1 MTLANRL
8 IEGGLN
14 VNFPLIAEKRLSQ
27 RKKLTGLLPGRLSL
41 LGNKALISCRPV
53 DISRHGLGILT
64 SERIT
69 VGTKLILKLPD
80 QEIQLEVQWGQPDF
94 GKKDLFRYGLVTND
108 QGFNLEDLFEKAGCL
123 KAAEGNS

>member
-1 MTLANRL
+1 MALAFRSQ
-8 IEGGLN
+8 EGGLN
-14 VNFPLIAEKRLSQ
+14 VNFPLFAEKRLSQ

-41 LGNKALISCRPV
+41 IGSKSFISCRPV

-80 QEIQLEVQWGQPDF
+80 QEIHLEVQWGQPDF
-94 GKKDLFRYGLVTND
+94 GKKDLFRYGLVTHE
-108 QGFNLEDLFEKAGCL
+108 QGHDLEDLFEKAGCL
-123 KAAEGNS
+123 KVAEGNQ